1 MVSQKNGNTGAQALS
16 ETVTPPPE
24 GSLWRPGWFVMMRFI
39 ATAGVAM
46 VLLFTR
52 FVLDIKTINYSWLW
66 FITVILFLTN
76 VFYFLYYR
84 SGCLNLILDSTLLK
98 RRFLR
103 FTQLQINADLVIL
116 TLLIHFGGGVTNPFF
131 LFYFF
136 HIIIASILLSKKY
149 TYFEAFF
156 AAVLFIGIAVLE
168 ATDVIHHYKLFP
180 FTFYSNTLFLA
191 GLLSV
196 FTFSLFMSVYLT
208 ATAMDRLRI
217 HQIWLENSLRER
229 DRLVMEKSHFLEVVA
244 HDIRSPLAAIESTAI
259 SALEAYGR
267 EMNQGMKET
276 IERIPKR
283 TRELSRF
290 IQNLL
295 SFSQLRNMNE
305 IKTHFKHINF
315 LPIVTSTVEMYM
327 DEALEKKIRM
337 TVQAE
342 PKIPLIIGSGEYLER
357 MVGNLISNAIRYTP
371 ENGSVTV
378 KVSHDEKDVIL
389 TVADTGIGVP
399 EKELS
404 RLFNEF
410 FRASNARKFTASG
423 TGLGLPITRFI
434 VENHGGSISANS
446 IEGEGSVFTARIP
459 AAPAKHE
466 S

>member
-1 MVSQKNGNTGAQALS
+1 MVSQKNG
-16 ETVTPPPE
+16 ETVTHILSEKAIPLPE
-24 GSLWRPGWFVMMRFI
+24 GSLWRPGWFVTMRFF
-39 ATAGVAM
+39 AVTGASLA
-46 VLLFTR
+46 LLFTR
-52 FVLDIKTINYSWLW
+52 FVLDIKTIDYSWLW
-66 FITVILFLTN
+66 FITFILFLTN
-76 VFYFLYYR
+76 ILYFLYYR
-84 SGCLNLILDSTLLK
+84 SSRLNLILDTSLLK
-98 RRFLR
+98 RRFQR
-103 FTQLQINADLVIL
+103 FTVLQINTDLIIL
-116 TLLIHFGGGVTNPFF
+116 TLLIHFSGGVTNPVFI
-131 LFYFF
+131 FYFF
-136 HIIIASILLSKKY
+136 HIIIGSILISKKY

-156 AAVLFIGIAVLE
+156 AAILFNGTTVLE
-168 ATDVIHHYKLFP
+168 ASQAIHHYKLFP
-180 FTFYSNTLFLA
+180 FSFYSDPHYLVV
-191 GLLSV
+191 LLSV

-217 HQIWLENSLRER
+217 HQVWLENSLRER

-244 HDIRSPLAAIESTAI
+244 HDIRSPLSAIESTAI
-259 SALEAYGR
+259 SALDAYGGD
-267 EMNQGMKET
+267 MNPGLKDT

-283 TRELSRF
+283 TRELNRF
-290 IQNLL
+290 VQNLL

-327 DEALEKKIRM
+327 DEALEKMIKM

-399 EKELS
+399 EKELPK
-404 RLFNEF
+404 LFNEF
-410 FRASNARKFTASG
+410 FRASNARRYTTSG

-434 VENHGGSISANS
+434 VENHSGTITANS
-446 IEGEGSVFTARIP
+446 IEGEGSVFTVRIP
-459 AAPAKHE
+459 IAPAKQE
-466 S
+466 